1 MTKQGIIF
9 FILFFWLPLFAWSQD
24 TAITLRELEQEA
36 LANNPEIRMV
46 HARTEAAGETATLA
60 AAMPDPM
67 IGAAIRNI
75 GWFNNITV
83 GEEPMSQAGI
93 MLTQEIPFPGKLATM
108 GRAARHKA
116 EQEGEMER
124 ETRLRVLSSIR
135 AAYYDYYLAW
145 RSAEIL
151 EQNKEIMKN
160 FQRVAETRYATG
172 QGIQQDVI
180 RAQLEVSMLIEKIAM
195 EEQKKESQRATL
207 NSLAGRDPAASLGR
221 PADRPSAQFGRD
233 YGELTEQA
241 RLHSPLI
248 RAKERMVQQGEQE
261 LSLSRRE
268 FLPDMVFSA
277 GWFDRG
283 DMTDMWEASIM
294 FKVPL
299 YFWNKSTGVRAAK
312 SALWAA
318 RYDHEA
324 SKLMVAAKMKNL
336 HTMAATS
343 ERLLRLYEAAILP
356 QARLAIQSAMTSY
369 QVGKVDFL
377 ALLESQTLLLRYQI
391 AYEQEMVNLNK
402 TVSMIVEIAGHEGI
416 ESNEN

>member
-1 MTKQGIIF
+1 MMRQSI
-9 FILFFWLPLFAWSQD
+9 ILFVLILLPMPALSQE

-36 LANNPEIRMV
+36 LANNPEIGMV
-46 HARTEAAGETATLA
+46 HAKTEAAREKAKLA

-83 GEEPMSQAGI
+83 GEEMMSQAGI

-108 GRAARHKA
+108 GRAARHEA
-116 EQEGEMER
+116 EQEGERER
-124 ETRLRVLSSIR
+124 EMTLRVLSGIR

-160 FQRVAETRYATG
+160 FQRIAEMRYATG

-180 RAQLEVSMLIEKIAM
+180 RAQLEVSMLIEKVAM
-195 EEQKKESQRATL
+195 EEQKKESQRAML
-207 NSLAGRDPAASLGR
+207 NSLVGRDPASPLGR
-221 PADRPSAQFGRD
+221 PADRPAARFGRD
-233 YGELTEQA
+233 YAELAEHA

-248 RAKERMVQQGEQE
+248 RAKEQMVRQGEQE

-283 DMTDMWEASIM
+283 DMEDMWEASIM

-299 YFWNKSTGVRAAK
+299 YFWNKSTGVKAAK
-312 SALWAA
+312 AGLWAA
-318 RYDHEA
+318 KHDHEA
-324 SKLMVAAKMKNL
+324 SKLMVAAKMKDL
-336 HTMAATS
+336 HTMASTS
-343 ERLLRLYEAAILP
+343 ERLLRLYETAILP
-356 QARLAIQSAMTSY
+356 QARLAIQSATSSY

-391 AYEQEMVNLNK
+391 AYEQELANLNK
-402 TVSMIVEIAGHEGI
+402 TTSMIVEIAGQEGN
-416 ESNEN
+416 ERNEN